1 MGKYAPKLYKDR
13 INRSVAL
20 EKQEHKDVVIRHVL
34 TCVGGK
40 WSKYENLLKAKTI
53 LLPEHHNMIYVNA
66 EDLQRCPKQYYSS
79 VMKDFGLDTM
89 EELWDH
95 LWNVSHDPY
104 NTVQRF
110 QEQDAN
116 PSLQPVKKRNRR
128 KLAYKFFFDDTDER
142 QMAIYY
148 GLPPQARAIID
159 IVDNESKRIL
169 ADNPGKAVIFEEVE
183 LMELIE
189 REKDQLDTRQSSWRI
204 FQYYRGKLIQYS
216 FLRYAR

>member
-1 MGKYAPKLYKDR
+1 
-13 INRSVAL
+13 
-20 EKQEHKDVVIRHVL
+20 
-34 TCVGGK
+34 
-40 WSKYENLLKAKTI
+40 
-53 LLPEHHNMIYVNA
+53 
-66 EDLQRCPKQYYSS
+66 
-79 VMKDFGLDTM
+79 MKDFGLDTM